1 MSDVY
6 TPTRYKLTIEDYH
19 KLGEVGILNEDS
31 RVELIEGELIQ
42 MAPIG
47 GPHLWTVN
55 TLNRLLI
62 LSLGDLGDLSIQN
75 PVLLPPYSEPQPD
88 FVIVRPGTASRE
100 RRVPSTEDVI
110 LVVEVADTTLRYDRG
125 TKLRLYARFGIPE
138 FWIVN
143 VQDECVEIHTTP
155 KGDTYATRR
164 VVRKG
169 ESLSPGALPA
179 VSIEVSALFAP
190 AR

>member
-6 TPTRYKLTIEDYH
+6 TPTRYKLTIEDYQ
-19 KLGEVGILNEDS
+19 KLGEVGILKEDS

-55 TLNRLLI
+55 TLTRLLI
-62 LSLGDLGDLSIQN
+62 VSLGDLGELSVQN

-100 RRVPSTEDVI
+100 RRVPSPEDVM

-143 VQDECVEIHTTP
+143 VQEECVEVHAFP
-155 KGDTYATRR
+155 DGDTYATRR
-164 VVRKG
+164 IARKG
-169 ESLSPGALPA
+169 ERLSPGALPS
-179 VSIEVSALFAP
+179 VSLDVSAVFPP
-190 AR
+190 AH